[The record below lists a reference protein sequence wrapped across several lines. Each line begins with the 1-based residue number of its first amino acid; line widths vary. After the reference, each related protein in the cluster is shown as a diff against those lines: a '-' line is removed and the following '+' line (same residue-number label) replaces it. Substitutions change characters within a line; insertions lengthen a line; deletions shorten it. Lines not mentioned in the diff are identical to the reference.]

1 MQWYV
6 GSDARESFLS
16 GLFQSVYTKRNVLI
30 SRTDVKQRQ
39 NVPWRLHTISERP
52 QIHDTGSTLFRNL
65 YDFANIRQLAHAL
78 LHTKL
83 SD

>member
-1 MQWYV
+1 VQYTTTLRVMKQRETGYQPFTVLFKEFVLRTMQWYV

-39 NVPWRLHTISERP
+39 NVP
-52 QIHDTGSTLFRNL
+52 
-65 YDFANIRQLAHAL
+65 
-78 LHTKL
+78 
-83 SD
+83 